1 MKVLHINTGQT
12 GGASI
17 CAMRISN
24 ALKQQGVESRLLVQ
38 SGESHDDI
46 TVAEKDRPFLNRN
59 GFLIKLKHLLTRL
72 GLYEDEDS
80 LWYERNKAMPN
91 ANDVV
96 YTNVPLTSYK
106 NIAHHPLVEWAD
118 VIHMHWVACFVD
130 YPTFFKEVKKPI
142 VWTLH
147 DHYPAIGIMHFCS
160 EHSPL
165 PQQLVEFDRKCL
177 DIKKKALMKR
187 LADYRDRGV
196 KEAGVFP
203 VAISDM
209 MSGIIGRSELLGGFP
224 CTLIHN
230 GVDTTVFK
238 DDSDET
244 KDHSTITFLFSS
256 YGLWVE
262 RKGLGRVIEA
272 LEKVQEEFQRANV
285 SKVSGVSEFQGVEK
299 PETLKLKL
307 ICVGDN
313 EGTKPVSEKIEIIET
328 GLVGDNTEMSHLYS
342 QADFYIQASYH
353 EAFSQTNLEAMSC
366 GTPVISTPCSGS
378 ADLIRPFN
386 GVLCDGFEV
395 EDLINGIKN
404 ALSQKFDRKAIRDYI
419 IENYDYPVIAR
430 KYIELY
436 KKVMN
441 E

>member
-24 ALKQQGVESRLLVQ
+24 ALKQQGIESRLLVQ
-38 SGESHDDI
+38 AGESHDYI
-46 TVAEKDRPFLNRN
+46 TVAEKDRPFLDRN
-59 GFLIKLKHLLTRL
+59 KFLIKVKHLLTRL

-80 LWYERNKAMPN
+80 LWYKRSQAMPN
-91 ANDVV
+91 ANEVV

-118 VIHMHWVACFVD
+118 VIHLHWVACFVD

-177 DIKKKALMKR
+177 EIKKKALHRR
-187 LADYRDRGV
+187 LHEYKEGGRKEYGV
-196 KEAGVFP
+196 YP
-203 VAISDM
+203 VAISEM
-209 MSGIIGRSELLGGFP
+209 MRGIIGNSEILGDFP

-230 GVDTTVFK
+230 GVDTTIFR
-238 DDSDET
+238 DYNDENSDKGRECL
-244 KDHSTITFLFSS
+244 TFLFSS
-256 YGLWVE
+256 FGLWVE
-262 RKGLGRVIEA
+262 RKGLKRIIPA
-272 LEKVQEEFQRANV
+272 LEEL
-285 SKVSGVSEFQGVEK
+285 QGK
-299 PETLKLKL
+299 TKRKIRL

-313 EGTKPVSEKIEIIET
+313 EGTHPVSDKIEVVET
-328 GLVGDNTEMSHLYS
+328 GLVNDNTEMSRLYS

-353 EAFSQTNLEAMSC
+353 EAFSQTNLEAMAC
-366 GTPVISTPCSGS
+366 GTPVISTPCSGAS
-378 ADLIRPFN
+378 DLLSPFN

-395 EDLINGIKN
+395 KDLVSGMRN
-404 ALSQKFDRKAIRDYI
+404 ALGKEYDRKVIRNYI
-419 IENYDYPVIAR
+419 VENYDYTVIAK
-430 KYIELY
+430 KYIDLY
-436 KKVMN
+436 NRVTSI
-441 E
+441 

>member
-24 ALKQQGVESRLLVQ
+24 ALRQQGVESRLLVQ
-38 SGESHDDI
+38 AGESHDEI
-46 TVAEKDRPFLNRN
+46 IVAEKDRPFLDRN
-59 GFLIKLKHLLTRL
+59 NILIKIKHLLTRL

-80 LWYERNKAMPN
+80 LWYKRSQAMPN
-91 ANDVV
+91 ANDMV

-118 VIHMHWVACFVD
+118 VIHLHWVACFVD

-177 DIKKKALMKR
+177 EIKKKALHRR
-187 LADYRDRGV
+187 LHEYKEGGRKEYGV
-196 KEAGVFP
+196 YP
-203 VAISDM
+203 VAISEM
-209 MSGIIGRSELLGGFP
+209 MRGIIGNSEILGDFP

-230 GVDTTVFK
+230 GVDTTVFRDYNNEYSNK
-238 DDSDET
+238 G
-244 KDHSTITFLFSS
+244 KGYITFLFSS
-256 YGLWVE
+256 FGLWVE
-262 RKGLGRVIEA
+262 RKGLKRILKA
-272 LEKVQEEFQRANV
+272 LEQLQDEIEPKI
-285 SKVSGVSEFQGVEK
+285 
-299 PETLKLKL
+299 KL

-353 EAFSQTNLEAMSC
+353 EAFSQTNLEAMAC
-366 GTPVISTPCSGS
+366 GTPVISTPCSGAS
-378 ADLIRPFN
+378 DLLRPFN
-386 GVLCDGFEV
+386 GVLCDGFEPA
-395 EDLINGIKN
+395 DLVSGMRK
-404 ALSQKFDRKAIRDYI
+404 ALARNYERKAIRDYI
-419 IENYDYPVIAR
+419 IENYDYSVIA
-430 KYIELY
+430 KQYIELY
-436 KKVMN
+436 KKVILDKAD
-441 E
+441 ESTLQ

>member
-1 MKVLHINTGQT
+1 MKILHINTGQT

-17 CAMRISN
+17 CAIRISN
-24 ALKQQGVESRLLVQ
+24 ALKQQGIESRLLVQ
-38 SGESHDDI
+38 AGESHDDI
-46 TVAEKDRPFLNRN
+46 TVAEKDKPVLDRN
-59 GFLIKLKHLLTRL
+59 NILIKIKHLLTRL

-80 LWYERNKAMPN
+80 LWYKRSQAMPN

-118 VIHMHWVACFVD
+118 VIHLHWVACFVD

-177 DIKKKALMKR
+177 EIKKKALHRR
-187 LADYRDRGV
+187 LHEYKEGGCKEYGV
-196 KEAGVFP
+196 YP
-203 VAISDM
+203 VAISEM
-209 MSGIIGRSELLGGFP
+209 MRGIIGNSEILGDFP

-230 GVDTTVFK
+230 GVDTIVFRDYGNDNSNK
-238 DDSDET
+238 E
-244 KDHSTITFLFSS
+244 KGYITFLFSS
-256 YGLWVE
+256 FGLWVE
-262 RKGLGRVIEA
+262 RKGLKRVLRA
-272 LEKVQEEFQRANV
+272 LEQLQDEIE
-285 SKVSGVSEFQGVEK
+285 
-299 PETLKLKL
+299 LKIRL

-353 EAFSQTNLEAMSC
+353 EAFSQTNLEAMAC
-366 GTPVISTPCSGS
+366 GTPVVSTPCSGAS
-378 ADLIRPFN
+378 DLLRPFN
-386 GVLCDGFEV
+386 GVLCDGFEPA
-395 EDLINGIKN
+395 DLVSGMRK
-404 ALSQKFDRKAIRDYI
+404 ALARKYDRKAIRDYI
-419 IENYDYPVIAR
+419 IENYDYSVIA
-430 KYIELY
+430 KQYIELY
-436 KKVMN
+436 KKVILN
-441 E
+441 KADESTLQ